1 MNKFVFFFILF
12 LSLGACDGFS
22 NFLNKLA
29 EGAEKVSKITN
40 QVSDVVSKTSKTID
54 IASSLIS
61 GIVADSK
68 VVTEEVMKLGEN
80 LQAKFN
86 DIATNFKKIINNSKK
101 FAEAAYTDGKQLYKD
116 LKKQLDVNIAAAQA
130 DINASLESAKNT
142 IAQFGSDVQLVYRDG
157 KIIVKQIG
165 DAADLKQIVSDV
177 KAKNKENLEAAVASI
192 NDAISKAN
200 ALLGTSKDYLEAYR
214 AIAEDMTLDAKTKA
228 EKIIKNLQLYVQDAS
243 VQLKKFIE
251 DEKKS
256 LTKILKKAEILA
268 KNSKD
273 MVEQITSTISTVANV
288 VDKNVKN
295 VNNGISEIKG
305 TWEKKAD
312 VESDTENDDD
322 DDATPQERI
331 NKAIDNV
338 KNNIDKTKGSVAEA
352 TTTIQQTSQEIKSA
366 VKDVKEQ
373 IVNFKYKVSANK
385 LNIRSGPSTSY
396 PVVGSLSKG
405 KSVSVEEVKEKFAR
419 IGEDKWVSMNYLKV
433 DDSEAAEDV
442 ASTKASVTKAM
453 STLKAILAMF

>member
-40 QVSDVVSKTSKTID
+40 QVNDAVTKTTKTID
-54 IASSLIS
+54 IATSLIS

-68 VVTEEVMKLGEN
+68 VVTEEVIKLGES

-101 FAEAAYTDGKQLYKD
+101 FAEAAYNDGKELYKD
-116 LKKQLDVNIAAAQA
+116 LKKQLDVNIAAAQS

-157 KIIVKQIG
+157 KIIIKQIG
-165 DAADLKQIVSDV
+165 DSADLKQIVSDV

-192 NDAISKAN
+192 NDAIAKAN
-200 ALLGTSKDYLEAYR
+200 ELLATSKDYLEAYR
-214 AIAEDMTLDAKTKA
+214 AIAEDITLDAKTKA
-228 EKIIKNLQLYVQDAS
+228 EKIIKNLQLYVQNAS
-243 VQLKKFIE
+243 VQLKNFIE

-256 LTKILKKAEILA
+256 LKKILKKAEILA

-273 MVEQITSTISTVANV
+273 MVEQITSTISNVANV

-295 VNNGISEIKG
+295 VNNGISEIKS
-305 TWEKKAD
+305 TWEKK
-312 VESDTENDDD
+312 DDAETDIEEPD

-338 KNNIDKTKGSVAEA
+338 KNNIDKTKGSVEEA

-419 IGEDKWVSMNYLKV
+419 IGKDKWVSMNYLKV
-433 DDSEAAEDV
+433 ADSEAAEDV